1 MATMR
6 TGFGSGGDRMV
17 WFGNTGYTI
26 TGLTIEL
33 SRDRETGD
41 TVELTYE
48 IPEDLAMSS
57 VPEMDS
63 GIDVLSSVTLSK
75 AVISPG
81 VAGMASVKLTYSK
94 PVVEAEEEED
104 DDDTDGEDGS
114 GEEDSD
120 DGGNDEEGSWT
131 IGGNK
136 FTTSF
141 DVTVVDQ
148 PILTHPKMASIS
160 GGQLEYLK
168 AFMDGARLWELVPEV
183 DGSGKPKLDSDGL
196 PVMKQLGKLLKTGS
210 KAFDLINKGVTSYK
224 DIMATYT
231 VRQTSRSDKSDI
243 DSVGTIGNPPKAP
256 KFKDRTWLQVSSNCS
271 MNDDGKTYT
280 IENTWLLS
288 GLGGWDKDL
297 YGA

>member
-1 MATMR
+1 MATLR
-6 TGFGSGGDRMV
+6 TGFGSGGDRLV
-17 WFGNTGYTI
+17 WFGNTGYII
-26 TGLTIEL
+26 TALTIEL

-48 IPEDLAMSS
+48 VPEASAMSS

-63 GIDVLSSVTLSK
+63 GIDVLSSVALSK
-75 AVISPG
+75 AVITPG
-81 VAGMASVKLTYSK
+81 VAGVASVKLTYTK
-94 PVVEAEEEED
+94 PKVEDEESEED
-104 DDDTDGEDGS
+104 DDLDGS
-114 GEEDSD
+114 GE
-120 DGGNDEEGSWT
+120 DEEGSD
-131 IGGNK
+131 GGGGEEGSWSMGGGS

-183 DGSGKPKLDSDGL
+183 DNDGKPKLDSDGL
-196 PVMKQLGKLLKTGS
+196 PVMKQLGKLLRTGS

-243 DSVGTIGNPPKAP
+243 NSVGKINNPPKAP
-256 KFKDRTWLQVSSNCS
+256 KFPNRTWLQVSSNCS

-297 YGA
+297 YGS

>member
-1 MATMR
+1 
-6 TGFGSGGDRMV
+6 MV
-17 WFGNTGYTI
+17 WFGHTGYTI
-26 TGLTIEL
+26 TALTIEL

-48 IPEDLAMSS
+48 IPEGDALRSIPA
-57 VPEMDS
+57 MDS
-63 GIDVLSSVTLSK
+63 GIDVLSSVALSK
-75 AVISPG
+75 AVITPG
-81 VAGMASVKLTYSK
+81 VAGVASVKLTYTK
-94 PVVEAEEEED
+94 PKVEAEEEDSEGGENGSED
-104 DDDTDGEDGS
+104 GEGSGEDG
-114 GEEDSD
+114 E
-120 DGGNDEEGSWT
+120 GGEGSSPARAVS
-131 IGGNK
+131 

-183 DGSGKPKLDSDGL
+183 DNAGKPKLDSDGL
-196 PVMKQLGKLLKTGS
+196 PVMKQLGKLLNTGS
-210 KAFDLINKGVTSYK
+210 KAFDLINKGVTAYK

-243 DSVGTIGNPPKAP
+243 SSVGTINDPPKAP
-256 KFKDRTWLQVSSNCS
+256 KFPNRSWLQVSSNCS

>member
-1 MATMR
+1 
-6 TGFGSGGDRMV
+6 MV
-17 WFGNTGYTI
+17 WFGHTGYTI
-26 TGLTIEL
+26 TALTIEL

-48 IPEDLAMSS
+48 IPEGDALRS

-63 GIDVLSSVTLSK
+63 GIDVLSSVALSK
-75 AVISPG
+75 AVITPG
-81 VAGMASVKLTYSK
+81 VAGVASVKLTYTK
-94 PVVEAEEEED
+94 PKVEEED
-104 DDDTDGEDGS
+104 EDSEGGENGSEEGEGTGEDGE
-114 GEEDSD
+114 G
-120 DGGNDEEGSWT
+120 EEGSSPART
-131 IGGNK
+131 VS

-183 DGSGKPKLDSDGL
+183 DNAGKPKLDSDGL
-196 PVMKQLGKLLKTGS
+196 PVMKQLGKLLNTSS
-210 KAFDLINKGVTSYK
+210 KAFDLINKGVTAYK

-231 VRQTSRSDKSDI
+231 VRQTSRTDKSDI
-243 DSVGTIGNPPKAP
+243 SSVGTINDPPKAP
-256 KFKDRTWLQVSSNCS
+256 KFPNRSWLQVSSNCS

>member
-1 MATMR
+1 
-6 TGFGSGGDRMV
+6 MV
-17 WFGNTGYTI
+17 WFGHTGYTI
-26 TGLTIEL
+26 TALTIEL

-48 IPEDLAMSS
+48 IPEGDALRS

-63 GIDVLSSVTLSK
+63 GIDVLSSVALSK
-75 AVISPG
+75 AVITPG
-81 VAGMASVKLTYSK
+81 VAGVASVKLTYTK
-94 PVVEAEEEED
+94 PKVEEEEKD
-104 DDDTDGEDGS
+104 SEGGENDSEEGEGSGEDGE
-114 GEEDSD
+114 G
-120 DGGNDEEGSWT
+120 EEGSSPART
-131 IGGNK
+131 VS

-183 DGSGKPKLDSDGL
+183 DNAGKPKLDSDGL
-196 PVMKQLGKLLKTGS
+196 PVMKQLGKLLNTGS
-210 KAFDLINKGVTSYK
+210 KAFDLINKGVTAYK

-231 VRQTSRSDKSDI
+231 VRQTSRTDKSDI
-243 DSVGTIGNPPKAP
+243 SSVGTINDPPKAP
-256 KFKDRTWLQVSSNCS
+256 KFPNRSWLQVSSNCS

>member
-1 MATMR
+1 
-6 TGFGSGGDRMV
+6 MV
-17 WFGNTGYTI
+17 WFGHTGYTI
-26 TGLTIEL
+26 TALTIEL

-48 IPEDLAMSS
+48 IPEGDALRS

-63 GIDVLSSVTLSK
+63 GIDVLSSVALSK
-75 AVISPG
+75 AVITPG
-81 VAGMASVKLTYSK
+81 VAGVASVKLTYTK
-94 PVVEAEEEED
+94 PKVEEED
-104 DDDTDGEDGS
+104 EDSEGGENGSEEGEGSGEDGEGEDGS
-114 GEEDSD
+114 SPARTV
-120 DGGNDEEGSWT
+120 S
-131 IGGNK
+131 

-183 DGSGKPKLDSDGL
+183 DNAGKPKLDSDGL
-196 PVMKQLGKLLKTGS
+196 PVMKQLGKLLNTGS
-210 KAFDLINKGVTSYK
+210 KAFDLINKGVTAYK

-243 DSVGTIGNPPKAP
+243 SSVGTINDPPKAP
-256 KFKDRTWLQVSSNCS
+256 KFPNRSWLQVSSNCS

>member
-1 MATMR
+1 
-6 TGFGSGGDRMV
+6 MV
-17 WFGNTGYTI
+17 WFGHTGYTI
-26 TGLTIEL
+26 TALTIEL

-48 IPEDLAMSS
+48 IPEGDALRS

-63 GIDVLSSVTLSK
+63 GIDVLSSVALSK
-75 AVISPG
+75 AVITPG
-81 VAGMASVKLTYSK
+81 VAGVASVKLTYTK
-94 PVVEAEEEED
+94 PKVEDEE
-104 DDDTDGEDGS
+104 EDGS
-114 GEEDSD
+114 GGGENGSEEGEGSGE
-120 DGGNDEEGSWT
+120 GGEGEEGSSPART
-131 IGGNK
+131 VS

-183 DGSGKPKLDSDGL
+183 DNAGKPKLDSDGL
-196 PVMKQLGKLLKTGS
+196 PVMKQLGKLLNTGS
-210 KAFDLINKGVTSYK
+210 KAFDLINKGVTAYK

-231 VRQTSRSDKSDI
+231 VRQTSRTDKSDI
-243 DSVGTIGNPPKAP
+243 SSVGTINDPPKAP
-256 KFKDRTWLQVSSNCS
+256 KFPNRTWLQVSSNCS

>member
-1 MATMR
+1 M
-6 TGFGSGGDRMV
+6 
-17 WFGNTGYTI
+17 
-26 TGLTIEL
+26 E
-33 SRDRETGD
+33 
-41 TVELTYE
+41 
-48 IPEDLAMSS
+48 
-57 VPEMDS
+57 
-63 GIDVLSSVTLSK
+63 
-75 AVISPG
+75 
-81 VAGMASVKLTYSK
+81 
-94 PVVEAEEEED
+94 EEEED
-104 DDDTDGEDGS
+104 SEGGENGSEEGEGSGEDGE
-114 GEEDSD
+114 G
-120 DGGNDEEGSWT
+120 EEGSSPART
-131 IGGNK
+131 VS

-183 DGSGKPKLDSDGL
+183 DNAGKPKLDSDGL
-196 PVMKQLGKLLKTGS
+196 PVMKQLGKLLNTGS
-210 KAFDLINKGVTSYK
+210 KAFDLINKGVTAYK

-231 VRQTSRSDKSDI
+231 VRQTSRTDKSDI
-243 DSVGTIGNPPKAP
+243 SSVGTINDPPKAP
-256 KFKDRTWLQVSSNCS
+256 KFPNRSWLQVSSNCS

>member
-1 MATMR
+1 MATLR
-6 TGFGSGGDRMV
+6 TGFGSGGDRLV
-17 WFGNTGYTI
+17 WFGNTGYII

-48 IPEDLAMSS
+48 VPEASAMSS

-63 GIDVLSSVTLSK
+63 GIDVLSSVSLSK
-75 AVISPG
+75 AVITPG
-81 VAGMASVKLTYSK
+81 VAGVASVKLTYTK
-94 PVVEAEEEED
+94 PKVEGEESEED
-104 DDDTDGEDGS
+104 DDLDGS
-114 GEEDSD
+114 GEEEGSD
-120 DGGNDEEGSWT
+120 EGGGGEEGSWSM
-131 IGGNK
+131 GGGS

-183 DGSGKPKLDSDGL
+183 DNDGKPKLDSDGL

-243 DSVGTIGNPPKAP
+243 ESVGKINNPPKAP
-256 KFKDRTWLQVSSNCS
+256 KFPNRTWLQVSSNCS

-297 YGA
+297 YGS

>member
-1 MATMR
+1 MATLH
-6 TGFGSGGDRMV
+6 TGFGRNGDRMV

-48 IPEDLAMSS
+48 VPEDVAMSS
-57 VPEMDS
+57 IPEMDS
-63 GIDVLSSVTLSK
+63 SIDVLSSVALSK
-75 AVISPG
+75 AVVTPG

-94 PVVEAEEEED
+94 PVVEEEEED
-104 DDDTDGEDGS
+104 DDDNTGG
-114 GEEDSD
+114 SD
-120 DGGNDEEGSWT
+120 DGMSGSDEEDNEEEGSWT
-131 IGGNK
+131 LGGNK

-183 DGSGKPKLDSDGL
+183 DGAGKPKLDSDGL

-210 KAFDLINKGVTSYK
+210 KAFDLINKGVTAYK

-231 VRQTSRSDKSDI
+231 VRMTSRTDKSDI
-243 DSVGTIGNPPKAP
+243 SSVGKINNPPKAP
-256 KFKDRTWLQVSSNCS
+256 KFPNRTWLQVSSNCS

-297 YGA
+297 YGS

>member
-1 MATMR
+1 
-6 TGFGSGGDRMV
+6 MV
-17 WFGNTGYTI
+17 WFGHTGYTI
-26 TGLTIEL
+26 TALTIEL

-48 IPEDLAMSS
+48 IPEGDALRS

-63 GIDVLSSVTLSK
+63 GIDVLSSVALSK
-75 AVISPG
+75 AVITPG
-81 VAGMASVKLTYSK
+81 VAGVASVKLTYTK
-94 PVVEAEEEED
+94 PKVEDEEEEGSGG
-104 DDDTDGEDGS
+104 GENGSEEGEGS
-114 GEEDSD
+114 GE
-120 DGGNDEEGSWT
+120 GGEGGEGSSPART
-131 IGGNK
+131 VS

-183 DGSGKPKLDSDGL
+183 DNAGKPKLDSDGL
-196 PVMKQLGKLLKTGS
+196 PVMKQLGKLLNTGS
-210 KAFDLINKGVTSYK
+210 KAFDLINKGVTAYK

-231 VRQTSRSDKSDI
+231 VRQTSRTDKSDI
-243 DSVGTIGNPPKAP
+243 SSVGTINYPPKAP
-256 KFKDRTWLQVSSNCS
+256 KFPNRSWLQVSSNCS

>member
-1 MATMR
+1 
-6 TGFGSGGDRMV
+6 MV
-17 WFGNTGYTI
+17 WFGHTGYTI
-26 TGLTIEL
+26 TALTIEL

-48 IPEDLAMSS
+48 IPEGDALRS
-57 VPEMDS
+57 VPEMDT
-63 GIDVLSSVTLSK
+63 GIDVLSSVALSK
-75 AVISPG
+75 AVITPG
-81 VAGMASVKLTYSK
+81 VAGVASVKLTYTK
-94 PVVEAEEEED
+94 PKVEEEEED
-104 DDDTDGEDGS
+104 SEGGENGSEEGEGSGEDGE
-114 GEEDSD
+114 G
-120 DGGNDEEGSWT
+120 EEGSSPART
-131 IGGNK
+131 VS

-183 DGSGKPKLDSDGL
+183 DNAGKPKLDSDGL
-196 PVMKQLGKLLKTGS
+196 PVMKQLGKLLNTGS
-210 KAFDLINKGVTSYK
+210 KAFDLINKGVTAYK

-231 VRQTSRSDKSDI
+231 VRQTSRTDKSDI
-243 DSVGTIGNPPKAP
+243 SSVGTINDPPKAP
-256 KFKDRTWLQVSSNCS
+256 KFPNRSWLQVSSNCS

>member
-1 MATMR
+1 
-6 TGFGSGGDRMV
+6 MV
-17 WFGNTGYTI
+17 WFGHTGYTI
-26 TGLTIEL
+26 TALTIEL

-48 IPEDLAMSS
+48 IPEGDALRS

-63 GIDVLSSVTLSK
+63 GIDVLSSVALSK
-75 AVISPG
+75 AVITPG
-81 VAGMASVKLTYSK
+81 VAGVASVKLTYTK
-94 PVVEAEEEED
+94 PKVEEEEEGSEG
-104 DDDTDGEDGS
+104 GENGSEEGEGS
-114 GEEDSD
+114 GE
-120 DGGNDEEGSWT
+120 GGEGEEGSSPART
-131 IGGNK
+131 VS

-183 DGSGKPKLDSDGL
+183 DNAGKPKLDSDGL
-196 PVMKQLGKLLKTGS
+196 PVMKQLGKLLNTGS
-210 KAFDLINKGVTSYK
+210 KAFDLINKGVTAYK

-231 VRQTSRSDKSDI
+231 VRQTSRTDKSDI
-243 DSVGTIGNPPKAP
+243 NSVGTINDPPKAP
-256 KFKDRTWLQVSSNCS
+256 KFPNRTWLQVSSNCS

>member
-1 MATMR
+1 
-6 TGFGSGGDRMV
+6 MV
-17 WFGNTGYTI
+17 WFGHTGYTI
-26 TGLTIEL
+26 TALTIEL

-48 IPEDLAMSS
+48 IPEGDALRS

-63 GIDVLSSVTLSK
+63 GIDVLSSVALSK
-75 AVISPG
+75 AVITPG
-81 VAGMASVKLTYSK
+81 VAGVASVKLTYTK
-94 PVVEAEEEED
+94 PKVEEEEED
-104 DDDTDGEDGS
+104 SEGGENGSEEGEGSGEDGE
-114 GEEDSD
+114 G
-120 DGGNDEEGSWT
+120 EEGSSPART
-131 IGGNK
+131 VS

-183 DGSGKPKLDSDGL
+183 DNAGKPKLDSDGL
-196 PVMKQLGKLLKTGS
+196 PVMKQLGKLLNTGS
-210 KAFDLINKGVTSYK
+210 KAFDLINKGVTAYK

-243 DSVGTIGNPPKAP
+243 SSVGTINDPPKAP
-256 KFKDRTWLQVSSNCS
+256 KFPNRSWLQVSSNCS

>member
-1 MATMR
+1 MATLR
-6 TGFGSGGDRMV
+6 TGFGSGGDRLV
-17 WFGNTGYTI
+17 WFGNTGYII
-26 TGLTIEL
+26 TALTIEL

-48 IPEDLAMSS
+48 VPEASAMSS

-63 GIDVLSSVTLSK
+63 GIDVLSSVALSK
-75 AVISPG
+75 AVITPG
-81 VAGMASVKLTYSK
+81 VAGVASVKLTYTK
-94 PVVEAEEEED
+94 PKVEDEESEED
-104 DDDTDGEDGS
+104 GSLDGS
-114 GEEDSD
+114 GEEDGS
-120 DGGNDEEGSWT
+120 DGGGGEEGSWSM
-131 IGGNK
+131 GGGS

-183 DGSGKPKLDSDGL
+183 DNAGKPKLDSDGL
-196 PVMKQLGKLLKTGS
+196 PVMKQLGKLLNTGS
-210 KAFDLINKGVTSYK
+210 KAFDLINKGVTAYK

-231 VRQTSRSDKSDI
+231 VRQTSRTDKSDI
-243 DSVGTIGNPPKAP
+243 SSVGTINDPPKAP
-256 KFKDRTWLQVSSNCS
+256 KFPNRSWLQVSSNCS

>member
-1 MATMR
+1 MATLR
-6 TGFGSGGDRMV
+6 TGFGSGGDRLV
-17 WFGNTGYTI
+17 WFGNTGYII

-48 IPEDLAMSS
+48 VPEASAMSS

-63 GIDVLSSVTLSK
+63 GIDVLSSVSLSK
-75 AVISPG
+75 AVITPG
-81 VAGMASVKLTYSK
+81 VAGVASVKLTYTK
-94 PVVEAEEEED
+94 PKVEGEESEED
-104 DDDTDGEDGS
+104 DDLDGS
-114 GEEDSD
+114 GEEEGSD
-120 DGGNDEEGSWT
+120 EGGGGEEGSWSM
-131 IGGNK
+131 GGGS

-183 DGSGKPKLDSDGL
+183 DNDGKPKLDSDGL
-196 PVMKQLGKLLKTGS
+196 PVMKQLGKLLRTGS

-243 DSVGTIGNPPKAP
+243 ESVGKINNPPKAP
-256 KFKDRTWLQVSSNCS
+256 KFPNRTWLQVSSNCS

-297 YGA
+297 YGS

>member
-1 MATMR
+1 
-6 TGFGSGGDRMV
+6 MV
-17 WFGNTGYTI
+17 WFGHTGYTI
-26 TGLTIEL
+26 TALTIEL

-48 IPEDLAMSS
+48 IPEGDALRS

-63 GIDVLSSVTLSK
+63 GIDVLSSVALSK
-75 AVISPG
+75 AVITPG
-81 VAGMASVKLTYSK
+81 VAGVASVKLTYTK
-94 PVVEAEEEED
+94 PKVEEEEED
-104 DDDTDGEDGS
+104 SEGGENGSEEGDGS
-114 GEEDSD
+114 GE
-120 DGGNDEEGSWT
+120 DGEGEEGSSPART
-131 IGGNK
+131 VS

-183 DGSGKPKLDSDGL
+183 DNAGKPKLDSDGL
-196 PVMKQLGKLLKTGS
+196 PVMKQLGKLLNTGS
-210 KAFDLINKGVTSYK
+210 KAFDLINKGVTAYK

-243 DSVGTIGNPPKAP
+243 SSVGTINDPPKAP
-256 KFKDRTWLQVSSNCS
+256 KFPNRSWLQVSSNCS

>member
-1 MATMR
+1 
-6 TGFGSGGDRMV
+6 MV
-17 WFGNTGYTI
+17 WFGHTGYTI
-26 TGLTIEL
+26 TALTIEL

-48 IPEDLAMSS
+48 IPEGDALRS

-63 GIDVLSSVTLSK
+63 GIDVLSSVALSK
-75 AVISPG
+75 AVITPG
-81 VAGMASVKLTYSK
+81 VAGVASVKLTYTK
-94 PVVEAEEEED
+94 PKVEEEEED
-104 DDDTDGEDGS
+104 SEGGENDSEEGEGSGEDGE
-114 GEEDSD
+114 G
-120 DGGNDEEGSWT
+120 EEGSSPART
-131 IGGNK
+131 VS

-183 DGSGKPKLDSDGL
+183 DNAGKPKLDSDGL
-196 PVMKQLGKLLKTGS
+196 PVMKQLGKLLNTGS
-210 KAFDLINKGVTSYK
+210 KAFDLINKGVTAYK

-231 VRQTSRSDKSDI
+231 VRQTSRTDKSDI
-243 DSVGTIGNPPKAP
+243 SSVGTINDPPKAP
-256 KFKDRTWLQVSSNCS
+256 KFPNRSWLQVSSNCS
-271 MNDDGKTYT
+271 INDDGKTYT

>member
-1 MATMR
+1 
-6 TGFGSGGDRMV
+6 MV
-17 WFGNTGYTI
+17 WFGHTGYTI
-26 TGLTIEL
+26 TALTIEL

-48 IPEDLAMSS
+48 IPEGDALRS

-63 GIDVLSSVTLSK
+63 GIDVLSSVALSK
-75 AVISPG
+75 AVITPG
-81 VAGMASVKLTYSK
+81 VAGVASVKLTYTK
-94 PVVEAEEEED
+94 PKVEEEED
-104 DDDTDGEDGS
+104 DSEGGENGSEEGEGSGEDGEGEDGS
-114 GEEDSD
+114 SPARTV
-120 DGGNDEEGSWT
+120 S
-131 IGGNK
+131 

-183 DGSGKPKLDSDGL
+183 DNAGKPKLDSDGL
-196 PVMKQLGKLLKTGS
+196 PVMKQLGKLLNTGS
-210 KAFDLINKGVTSYK
+210 KAFDLINKGVTAYK

-231 VRQTSRSDKSDI
+231 VRQTSRTDKSDI
-243 DSVGTIGNPPKAP
+243 SSVGTINDPPKAP
-256 KFKDRTWLQVSSNCS
+256 KFPNRTWLQVSSNCS

>member
-1 MATMR
+1 
-6 TGFGSGGDRMV
+6 MV
-17 WFGNTGYTI
+17 WFGHTGYTI
-26 TGLTIEL
+26 TALTIEL

-48 IPEDLAMSS
+48 IPEDDALRS

-63 GIDVLSSVTLSK
+63 GIDVLTSVALSK
-75 AVISPG
+75 AVITPG
-81 VAGMASVKLTYSK
+81 VAGVASVKLTYTK
-94 PVVEAEEEED
+94 PKVEEEEED
-104 DDDTDGEDGS
+104 SEGGENDSEEGEGSGEDGE
-114 GEEDSD
+114 G
-120 DGGNDEEGSWT
+120 EEGSSPART
-131 IGGNK
+131 VS

-183 DGSGKPKLDSDGL
+183 DNAGKPKLDSDGL
-196 PVMKQLGKLLKTGS
+196 PVMKQLGKLLNTGS
-210 KAFDLINKGVTSYK
+210 KAFDLINKGVTAYK

-231 VRQTSRSDKSDI
+231 VRQTSRTDKSDI
-243 DSVGTIGNPPKAP
+243 SSVGTINDPPKAP
-256 KFKDRTWLQVSSNCS
+256 KFPNRSWLQVSSNCS

>member
-1 MATMR
+1 
-6 TGFGSGGDRMV
+6 MV
-17 WFGNTGYTI
+17 WFGHTGYTI
-26 TGLTIEL
+26 TALTIEL

-48 IPEDLAMSS
+48 IPEGDALRS

-63 GIDVLSSVTLSK
+63 GIDVLSSVALSK
-75 AVISPG
+75 AVITPG
-81 VAGMASVKLTYSK
+81 VAGVASVKLTYTK
-94 PVVEAEEEED
+94 PKVEEEEED
-104 DDDTDGEDGS
+104 SEGGENGSEEGEGSGEDGE
-114 GEEDSD
+114 G
-120 DGGNDEEGSWT
+120 EEGSSPART
-131 IGGNK
+131 VS

-148 PILTHPKMASIS
+148 PILTHPKMASLS

-183 DGSGKPKLDSDGL
+183 DNAGKPKLDSDGL
-196 PVMKQLGKLLKTGS
+196 PVMKQLGKLLNTGS
-210 KAFDLINKGVTSYK
+210 KAFDLINKGVTAYK

-231 VRQTSRSDKSDI
+231 VRQTSRTDKSDI
-243 DSVGTIGNPPKAP
+243 SSVGTINDPPKAP
-256 KFKDRTWLQVSSNCS
+256 KFPNRSWLQVSSNCS

>member
-1 MATMR
+1 
-6 TGFGSGGDRMV
+6 MV

-48 IPEDLAMSS
+48 VPEDVAMSS
-57 VPEMDS
+57 IPEMDS
-63 GIDVLSSVTLSK
+63 SVDVLSSVALSK
-75 AVISPG
+75 AVVTPG

-94 PVVEAEEEED
+94 PVVEEEEED
-104 DDDTDGEDGS
+104 DDDNTGG
-114 GEEDSD
+114 SD
-120 DGGNDEEGSWT
+120 DGMSGSDEEDNEEEGSWT
-131 IGGNK
+131 LGGNK

-168 AFMDGARLWELVPEV
+168 AFMDGARLWEVVPEV

-210 KAFDLINKGVTSYK
+210 KAFDLINKGVTAYK

-231 VRQTSRSDKSDI
+231 VRMTSRTDKSDI
-243 DSVGTIGNPPKAP
+243 SSVGKINNPPKAP
-256 KFKDRTWLQVSSNCS
+256 KFPNRTWLQVSSNCS

-297 YGA
+297 YGS

>member
-1 MATMR
+1 
-6 TGFGSGGDRMV
+6 MV
-17 WFGNTGYTI
+17 WFGHTGYTI
-26 TGLTIEL
+26 TALTIEL

-48 IPEDLAMSS
+48 IPEGDALRS

-63 GIDVLSSVTLSK
+63 GIDVLSSVALSK
-75 AVISPG
+75 AVITPG
-81 VAGMASVKLTYSK
+81 VAGVASVKLTYTK
-94 PVVEAEEEED
+94 PKVEDEEED
-104 DDDTDGEDGS
+104 SEGGENGSEEGEGS
-114 GEEDSD
+114 GE
-120 DGGNDEEGSWT
+120 GGEGEEGSSPART
-131 IGGNK
+131 VS

-183 DGSGKPKLDSDGL
+183 DNAGKPKLDSDGL
-196 PVMKQLGKLLKTGS
+196 PVMKQLGKLLNTGS
-210 KAFDLINKGVTSYK
+210 KAFDLINKGVTAYK

-231 VRQTSRSDKSDI
+231 VRQTSRTDKSDI
-243 DSVGTIGNPPKAP
+243 SSVGTINDPPKAP
-256 KFKDRTWLQVSSNCS
+256 KFPNRSWLQVSSNCS

>member
-1 MATMR
+1 
-6 TGFGSGGDRMV
+6 MV
-17 WFGNTGYTI
+17 WFGHTGYTI
-26 TGLTIEL
+26 TALTIEL

-48 IPEDLAMSS
+48 IPESDALRS

-63 GIDVLSSVTLSK
+63 GIDVLSSVALSK
-75 AVISPG
+75 AVITPG
-81 VAGMASVKLTYSK
+81 VAGVASVKLTYTK
-94 PVVEAEEEED
+94 PKVEEEEED
-104 DDDTDGEDGS
+104 SEGGENGSEEGEGS
-114 GEEDSD
+114 GEE
-120 DGGNDEEGSWT
+120 GEGEEGSSPART
-131 IGGNK
+131 VS

-183 DGSGKPKLDSDGL
+183 DNAGKPKLDSDGL
-196 PVMKQLGKLLKTGS
+196 PVMKQLGKLLNTGS
-210 KAFDLINKGVTSYK
+210 KAFDLINKGVTAYK

-231 VRQTSRSDKSDI
+231 VRQTSRTDKSDI
-243 DSVGTIGNPPKAP
+243 SSVGTINDPPKAP
-256 KFKDRTWLQVSSNCS
+256 KFPNRSWLQVSSNCS

>member
-1 MATMR
+1 
-6 TGFGSGGDRMV
+6 MV
-17 WFGNTGYTI
+17 WFGHTGYTI
-26 TGLTIEL
+26 TALTIEL

-48 IPEDLAMSS
+48 IPEGDALRS

-63 GIDVLSSVTLSK
+63 GIDVLSSVALSK
-75 AVISPG
+75 AVITPG
-81 VAGMASVKLTYSK
+81 VAGVASVKLTYTK
-94 PVVEAEEEED
+94 PKVEEEEED
-104 DDDTDGEDGS
+104 SEGGENGSEEGEGSGEDGE
-114 GEEDSD
+114 G
-120 DGGNDEEGSWT
+120 EEGSSPART
-131 IGGNK
+131 VS

-183 DGSGKPKLDSDGL
+183 DNAGKPKLDSDGL
-196 PVMKQLGKLLKTGS
+196 PVMKQLGKLLNTSS
-210 KAFDLINKGVTSYK
+210 KAFDLINKGVTAYK

-231 VRQTSRSDKSDI
+231 VRQTSRTDKSDI
-243 DSVGTIGNPPKAP
+243 SSVGTINDPPKAP
-256 KFKDRTWLQVSSNCS
+256 KFPNRSWLQVSSNCS

>member
-1 MATMR
+1 
-6 TGFGSGGDRMV
+6 MV
-17 WFGNTGYTI
+17 WFGHTGYTI
-26 TGLTIEL
+26 TALTIEL

-48 IPEDLAMSS
+48 IPEGDALRS

-63 GIDVLSSVTLSK
+63 GIDVLSSVALSK
-75 AVISPG
+75 AVITPG
-81 VAGMASVKLTYSK
+81 VAGVASVKLTYTK
-94 PVVEAEEEED
+94 PKVEDEEEEGSGGGENGSQEGEGS
-104 DDDTDGEDGS
+104 GEDGE
-114 GEEDSD
+114 G
-120 DGGNDEEGSWT
+120 EEGSSPART
-131 IGGNK
+131 VS

-183 DGSGKPKLDSDGL
+183 DNAGKPKLDSDGL
-196 PVMKQLGKLLKTGS
+196 PVMKQLGKLLNTGS
-210 KAFDLINKGVTSYK
+210 KAFDLINKGVTAYK

-231 VRQTSRSDKSDI
+231 VRQTSRTDKSDI
-243 DSVGTIGNPPKAP
+243 SSVGTINDPPKAP
-256 KFKDRTWLQVSSNCS
+256 KFPNRSWLQVSSNCS

>member
-1 MATMR
+1 
-6 TGFGSGGDRMV
+6 MV
-17 WFGNTGYTI
+17 WFGHTGYTI
-26 TGLTIEL
+26 TALTIEL
-33 SRDRETGD
+33 RRDRETGD

-48 IPEDLAMSS
+48 IPESDALRS

-63 GIDVLSSVTLSK
+63 GIDVLSSVALSK
-75 AVISPG
+75 AVITPG
-81 VAGMASVKLTYSK
+81 VAGVASVKLTYTK
-94 PVVEAEEEED
+94 PKVEEEEED
-104 DDDTDGEDGS
+104 SEGGENDSEEGEGSGEDGE
-114 GEEDSD
+114 G
-120 DGGNDEEGSWT
+120 EEGSSPART
-131 IGGNK
+131 VS

-183 DGSGKPKLDSDGL
+183 DNAGKPKLDSDGL
-196 PVMKQLGKLLKTGS
+196 PVMKQLGKLLNTGS
-210 KAFDLINKGVTSYK
+210 KAFDLINKGVTAYK

-231 VRQTSRSDKSDI
+231 VRQTSRTDKSDI
-243 DSVGTIGNPPKAP
+243 SSVGTINDPPKAP
-256 KFKDRTWLQVSSNCS
+256 KFPNRSWLQVSSNCS

>member
-1 MATMR
+1 
-6 TGFGSGGDRMV
+6 MV

-26 TGLTIEL
+26 TALTIEL

-48 IPEDLAMSS
+48 VPEDVAMSS

-63 GIDVLSSVTLSK
+63 GIDVLSSVALSK
-75 AVISPG
+75 AVITPG
-81 VAGMASVKLTYSK
+81 VAGVASVKLTYTQPK
-94 PVVEAEEEED
+94 VEEEEEED
-104 DDDTDGEDGS
+104 DNTDNPEDEDNPGGDDNGGDDD
-114 GEEDSD
+114 DSS
-120 DGGNDEEGSWT
+120 NRAVS
-131 IGGNK
+131 

-148 PILTHPKMASIS
+148 PILTHPKMAGIS

-183 DGSGKPKLDSDGL
+183 DNAGKPKLDSDGL
-196 PVMKQLGKLLKTGS
+196 PVMKQLGKLLNTGN
-210 KAFDLINKGVTSYK
+210 KAFDLINKGVTAYK

-231 VRQTSRSDKSDI
+231 VRQTSRTDKSNI
-243 DSVGTIGNPPKAP
+243 DSVGTINDPPKAP
-256 KFKDRTWLQVSSNCS
+256 KFPNRTWLQVSSNCS

-288 GLGGWDKDL
+288 GLGGWDEDL

>member
-1 MATMR
+1 
-6 TGFGSGGDRMV
+6 MV
-17 WFGNTGYTI
+17 WFGHTGYTI
-26 TGLTIEL
+26 TALTIEL

-48 IPEDLAMSS
+48 IPEGDALRS

-63 GIDVLSSVTLSK
+63 GIDVLSSVALSK
-75 AVISPG
+75 AVITPG
-81 VAGMASVKLTYSK
+81 VAGVASVKLTYTK
-94 PVVEAEEEED
+94 PKVEEEEED
-104 DDDTDGEDGS
+104 SEGGENGSEEGDGS
-114 GEEDSD
+114 GE
-120 DGGNDEEGSWT
+120 DGEGEEGSSPART
-131 IGGNK
+131 VS

-183 DGSGKPKLDSDGL
+183 DNSGKPKLDSDGL
-196 PVMKQLGKLLKTGS
+196 PVMKQLGKLLNTGS
-210 KAFDLINKGVTSYK
+210 KAFDLINKGVTAYK

-231 VRQTSRSDKSDI
+231 VRQTSRTDKSDI
-243 DSVGTIGNPPKAP
+243 SSVGTINDPPKAP
-256 KFKDRTWLQVSSNCS
+256 KFPNRSWLQVSSNCS

>member
-1 MATMR
+1 
-6 TGFGSGGDRMV
+6 MV
-17 WFGNTGYTI
+17 WFGHTGYTI
-26 TGLTIEL
+26 TALTIEL

-48 IPEDLAMSS
+48 IPEGDALRS

-63 GIDVLSSVTLSK
+63 GIDVLSSVALSK
-75 AVISPG
+75 AVITPG
-81 VAGMASVKLTYSK
+81 VAGVASVKLTYTK
-94 PVVEAEEEED
+94 PKVEEEEED
-104 DDDTDGEDGS
+104 SEGGENDSEEGEGSGEDGE
-114 GEEDSD
+114 G
-120 DGGNDEEGSWT
+120 EEGSSPART
-131 IGGNK
+131 VS

-183 DGSGKPKLDSDGL
+183 DNAGKPKLDSDGL
-196 PVMKQLGKLLKTGS
+196 PVMKQLGKLLNTGS
-210 KAFDLINKGVTSYK
+210 KAFDLINKGVTAYK

-231 VRQTSRSDKSDI
+231 VRQTSRTDKSDMS
-243 DSVGTIGNPPKAP
+243 SVGTINDPPKAP
-256 KFKDRTWLQVSSNCS
+256 KFPNRSWLQVSSNCS

>member
-1 MATMR
+1 MATLH
-6 TGFGSGGDRMV
+6 TGFGRNGDRMV

-48 IPEDLAMSS
+48 VPEDVAMSS
-57 VPEMDS
+57 IPEMDS
-63 GIDVLSSVTLSK
+63 SVDVLSSVALSK
-75 AVISPG
+75 AVVTPG

-94 PVVEAEEEED
+94 PVVEEEEED
-104 DDDTDGEDGS
+104 DDDNTGG
-114 GEEDSD
+114 SD
-120 DGGNDEEGSWT
+120 DGMSGSDEEDNEEEGSWT
-131 IGGNK
+131 LGGNK

-210 KAFDLINKGVTSYK
+210 KAFDLINKGVTAYK

-231 VRQTSRSDKSDI
+231 VRMTSRTDKSDI
-243 DSVGTIGNPPKAP
+243 SSVGKINNPPKAP
-256 KFKDRTWLQVSSNCS
+256 KFPNRTWLQVSSNCS

-297 YGA
+297 YGS

>member
-1 MATMR
+1 
-6 TGFGSGGDRMV
+6 MV
-17 WFGNTGYTI
+17 WFGHTGYTI
-26 TGLTIEL
+26 TALTIEL

-48 IPEDLAMSS
+48 IPEGDALHS

-63 GIDVLSSVTLSK
+63 GIDVLSSVALSK
-75 AVISPG
+75 AVITPG
-81 VAGMASVKLTYSK
+81 VAGVASVKLTYTK
-94 PVVEAEEEED
+94 PKVEDEEEE
-104 DDDTDGEDGS
+104 GS
-114 GEEDSD
+114 GEGGENDSEEGEGSGE
-120 DGGNDEEGSWT
+120 GGEGEEGSSPART
-131 IGGNK
+131 VS

-183 DGSGKPKLDSDGL
+183 DNSGKPKLDSDGL
-196 PVMKQLGKLLKTGS
+196 PVMKQLGKLLNTGS
-210 KAFDLINKGVTSYK
+210 KAFDLINKGVTAYK

-231 VRQTSRSDKSDI
+231 VRQTSRTDKSDI
-243 DSVGTIGNPPKAP
+243 SSVGTINDPPKAP
-256 KFKDRTWLQVSSNCS
+256 KFPNRTWLQVSSNCS

>member
-1 MATMR
+1 
-6 TGFGSGGDRMV
+6 MV
-17 WFGNTGYTI
+17 WFGHTGYTI
-26 TGLTIEL
+26 TALTIEL

-48 IPEDLAMSS
+48 IPEGDALRS

-63 GIDVLSSVTLSK
+63 GIDVLSSVALSK
-75 AVISPG
+75 AVITPG
-81 VAGMASVKLTYSK
+81 AAGVASVKLTYTK
-94 PVVEAEEEED
+94 PKVGEEEED
-104 DDDTDGEDGS
+104 YEGGENGSEEGEGSGEDGE
-114 GEEDSD
+114 G
-120 DGGNDEEGSWT
+120 EEGSSPART
-131 IGGNK
+131 VS

-183 DGSGKPKLDSDGL
+183 DNSGKPKLDSDGL
-196 PVMKQLGKLLKTGS
+196 PVMKQLGKLLNTGS
-210 KAFDLINKGVTSYK
+210 KAFDLINKGVTAYK

-231 VRQTSRSDKSDI
+231 VRQTSRTDKSDI
-243 DSVGTIGNPPKAP
+243 SSVGTINDPPKAP
-256 KFKDRTWLQVSSNCS
+256 KFPNRSWLQVSSNCS

>member
-1 MATMR
+1 MATLR
-6 TGFGSGGDRMV
+6 TGFGSGGDRLV
-17 WFGNTGYTI
+17 WFGNTGYII
-26 TGLTIEL
+26 TALTIEL

-48 IPEDLAMSS
+48 VPEASAMSS

-63 GIDVLSSVTLSK
+63 GIDVLSSVSLSK
-75 AVISPG
+75 AVITPG
-81 VAGMASVKLTYSK
+81 VAGVASVKLTYTK
-94 PVVEAEEEED
+94 PKVEGEESEED
-104 DDDTDGEDGS
+104 DDLDGS
-114 GEEDSD
+114 GEEEEGSD
-120 DGGNDEEGSWT
+120 EGGGEEGSWSM
-131 IGGNK
+131 GGGS

-183 DGSGKPKLDSDGL
+183 DNDGKPKLDSDGL

-243 DSVGTIGNPPKAP
+243 NSVGKINNPPKAP
-256 KFKDRTWLQVSSNCS
+256 KFPNRTWLQVSSNCS

-297 YGA
+297 YGS

>member
-1 MATMR
+1 MATLR
-6 TGFGSGGDRMV
+6 TGFGSGGDRLV
-17 WFGNTGYTI
+17 WFGNTGYII

-48 IPEDLAMSS
+48 VPEASAMSS

-63 GIDVLSSVTLSK
+63 GIDVLSSVSLSK
-75 AVISPG
+75 AVITPG
-81 VAGMASVKLTYSK
+81 VAGVASVKLTYTK
-94 PVVEAEEEED
+94 PKVEDEESEED
-104 DDDTDGEDGS
+104 DDLDGS
-114 GEEDSD
+114 GEEEGSD
-120 DGGNDEEGSWT
+120 EGGGEEGSWSM
-131 IGGNK
+131 GGGS

-183 DGSGKPKLDSDGL
+183 DNDGKPKLDSDGL
-196 PVMKQLGKLLKTGS
+196 PVMKQLGKLLRTGS

-243 DSVGTIGNPPKAP
+243 SSVAKSTIHPRLRSSLIVHGCRCLQIAP
-256 KFKDRTWLQVSSNCS
+256 
-271 MNDDGKTYT
+271 
-280 IENTWLLS
+280 
-288 GLGGWDKDL
+288 
-297 YGA
+297 

>member
-1 MATMR
+1 
-6 TGFGSGGDRMV
+6 MV
-17 WFGNTGYTI
+17 WFGHTGYTI
-26 TGLTIEL
+26 TALTIEL

-48 IPEDLAMSS
+48 IPEGDALRS

-63 GIDVLSSVTLSK
+63 GIDVLSSVALSK
-75 AVISPG
+75 AVITPG
-81 VAGMASVKLTYSK
+81 VAGVASVKLTYTK
-94 PVVEAEEEED
+94 PKVEDEEEEGSGGGENGSEEGEGS
-104 DDDTDGEDGS
+104 GEDGE
-114 GEEDSD
+114 G
-120 DGGNDEEGSWT
+120 EEGSSPART
-131 IGGNK
+131 VS

-183 DGSGKPKLDSDGL
+183 DNAGKPKLDSDGL
-196 PVMKQLGKLLKTGS
+196 PVMKQLGKLLNTGS
-210 KAFDLINKGVTSYK
+210 KAFDLINKGVTAYK

-231 VRQTSRSDKSDI
+231 VRQTSRTDKSDI
-243 DSVGTIGNPPKAP
+243 SSVGTINDPPKAP
-256 KFKDRTWLQVSSNCS
+256 KFPNRSWLQVSSNCS

>member
-1 MATMR
+1 MATLH
-6 TGFGSGGDRMV
+6 TGFGRNGDRMV

-48 IPEDLAMSS
+48 VPEDVAMSS
-57 VPEMDS
+57 IPEMDS
-63 GIDVLSSVTLSK
+63 SIDVLSSVALSK
-75 AVISPG
+75 AVVTPG

-94 PVVEAEEEED
+94 PVVEEEEED
-104 DDDTDGEDGS
+104 DDDNTGGS
-114 GEEDSD
+114 DDDMSGSDEED
-120 DGGNDEEGSWT
+120 NEEEGSWT
-131 IGGNK
+131 LGGNK

-210 KAFDLINKGVTSYK
+210 KAFDLINKGVTAYK

-231 VRQTSRSDKSDI
+231 VRMTSRTDKSDI
-243 DSVGTIGNPPKAP
+243 SSVGKINNPPKAP
-256 KFKDRTWLQVSSNCS
+256 KFPNRTWLQVSSNCS

-297 YGA
+297 YGS

>member
-1 MATMR
+1 
-6 TGFGSGGDRMV
+6 MV
-17 WFGNTGYTI
+17 WFGHTGYTI
-26 TGLTIEL
+26 TALTIEL

-48 IPEDLAMSS
+48 IPEGDALRS

-63 GIDVLSSVTLSK
+63 GIDVLSSVALSK
-75 AVISPG
+75 AVITPG
-81 VAGMASVKLTYSK
+81 VAGVASVKLTYTK
-94 PVVEAEEEED
+94 PKVEEEEED
-104 DDDTDGEDGS
+104 SEGCENGSEEGEGSGEDGE
-114 GEEDSD
+114 G
-120 DGGNDEEGSWT
+120 EEGSSPART
-131 IGGNK
+131 VS

-183 DGSGKPKLDSDGL
+183 DNAAKPKLDSDGL
-196 PVMKQLGKLLKTGS
+196 LVMKQLGKLLNTGS
-210 KAFDLINKGVTSYK
+210 KAFDLINKGVTAYK

-231 VRQTSRSDKSDI
+231 VRQTSRTDKSDI
-243 DSVGTIGNPPKAP
+243 SSVGTINDPPKAP
-256 KFKDRTWLQVSSNCS
+256 KFPNRSWLQVSSNCS

>member
-1 MATMR
+1 
-6 TGFGSGGDRMV
+6 MV

-48 IPEDLAMSS
+48 VPEDVAMSS
-57 VPEMDS
+57 IPEMDS
-63 GIDVLSSVTLSK
+63 SVDVLSSVALSK
-75 AVISPG
+75 AVVTPG

-94 PVVEAEEEED
+94 PVVEEEEED
-104 DDDTDGEDGS
+104 DDDNTGG
-114 GEEDSD
+114 SD
-120 DGGNDEEGSWT
+120 DGMSGSDEEDNEEEGSWT
-131 IGGNK
+131 LGGNK

-210 KAFDLINKGVTSYK
+210 KAFDLINKGVTAYK

-231 VRQTSRSDKSDI
+231 VRMTSRTDKSDI
-243 DSVGTIGNPPKAP
+243 SSVGKINNPPKAP
-256 KFKDRTWLQVSSNCS
+256 KFPNRTWLQVSSNCS

-297 YGA
+297 YGS

>member
-1 MATMR
+1 
-6 TGFGSGGDRMV
+6 MV
-17 WFGNTGYTI
+17 WFGHTGYTI
-26 TGLTIEL
+26 TALTIEL

-48 IPEDLAMSS
+48 IPEGDALRS

-63 GIDVLSSVTLSK
+63 GIDVLSSVALSK
-75 AVISPG
+75 AVITPG
-81 VAGMASVKLTYSK
+81 VAGVASVKLTYTK
-94 PVVEAEEEED
+94 PKVEEEEED
-104 DDDTDGEDGS
+104 SEGGENGSEEGEGSDEDGEG
-114 GEEDSD
+114 
-120 DGGNDEEGSWT
+120 EEGSSPART
-131 IGGNK
+131 VS

-183 DGSGKPKLDSDGL
+183 DNAGKPKLDSDGL
-196 PVMKQLGKLLKTGS
+196 PVMKQLGKLLNTGS
-210 KAFDLINKGVTSYK
+210 KAFDLINKGVTAYK

-231 VRQTSRSDKSDI
+231 VRQTSRTDKSDI
-243 DSVGTIGNPPKAP
+243 SSVGTINDPPKAP
-256 KFKDRTWLQVSSNCS
+256 KFPNRSWLQVSSNCS